1 MHTLTIQIK
10 DTKALK
16 AIHSLQQKNSLQIV
30 EDIIIES
37 PSLQGRSLS
46 VSAFKTWI
54 EAAETAP
61 SVTLKSAKS
70 QWLKK
75 RARLNKLTL

>member
-10 DTKALK
+10 DNKALK
-16 AIHSLQQKNSLQIV
+16 AIHSLQEKNSLQIV
-30 EDIIIES
+30 EDIKTDTPALEGNPISIA
-37 PSLQGRSLS
+37 
-46 VSAFKTWI
+46 AFKNWVG
-54 EAAETAP
+54 AAETTP

-75 RARLNKLTL
+75 RALLSKLIR